1 MKQYSFLCVIFFV
14 FATVMICL
22 SQTAGSGKKIS
33 VGVLPVFDAS
43 GDVYSEILTQHMT
56 FMLYKEL
63 QGPNIQPELLNPGGA
78 YTPLD
83 SDLIRE
89 FGKMAGVDAVVFTT
103 LQATEKPRNGKWTL
117 HVESQVM
124 DIKSGNISEVAR
136 HAESVES
143 RDTKIETYYVSPW
156 SAFLPGVGGTGGSRP
171 FEKQPIGK
179 KTRDLARSV
188 TAAATRDI
196 TNMTGARSAL
206 SVPTSAGNCEVKFSI
221 AYMAKK
227 SISKAFELVVNDQ
240 EQSLWIRDGY
250 VNFKAS
256 SGPLLFHFR
265 LQDAPYRMPVQHVYH
280 GSTILDCG
288 RTDLNLTFEIGPSGE
303 GFVHWH

>member
-1 MKQYSFLCVIFFV
+1 VKRISFLHLMVLLFFV
-14 FATVMICL
+14 MNSGLTQTPAT
-22 SQTAGSGKKIS
+22 GKKML

-43 GDVYSEILTQHMT
+43 GDVYSEVLTQHMT
-56 FMLYKEL
+56 FMLFKEL

-103 LQATEKPRNGKWTL
+103 LQATDKPRNGKWTL

-124 DIKSGNISEVAR
+124 DIKSGRLSEAAK
-136 HAESVES
+136 HSQEIES
-143 RDTKIETYYVSPW
+143 RDTKIETFYVSPW

-179 KTRDLARSV
+179 KTRDLARLVS
-188 TAAATRDI
+188 AASTSDI
-196 TNMTGARSAL
+196 LNLTNTYSASPL
-206 SVPTSAGNCEVKFSI
+206 PANPGKCEVKFNI
-221 AYMAKK
+221 AYTARKT
-227 SISKAFELVVNDQ
+227 ISKAYELVANDQ
-240 EQSLWIRDGY
+240 EQSLWIKDGY
-250 VNFKAS
+250 VRFTAS
-256 SGPLLFHFR
+256 GGILFFHFR

-280 GSTILDCG
+280 VSTFLDCN
-288 RTDLNLTFEIGPSGE
+288 RPENNLTFEIGPSGE
-303 GFVHWH
+303 GFVRWH